1 MLSESAE
8 GARVLLDSHRRK
20 TNRDPWSIVRIY
32 PSDFNS
38 FRILSLSLCPSSPRS
53 GSDQQRAQCLWMAAQ
68 NIQCVTLVDERLHTN
83 KDRRRLP
90 GQRADCEDGI
100 EIEAPLYLY
109 LLFVAPDDDFAALQ
123 ATFNRMMNSLQLR

>member
-1 MLSESAE
+1 
-8 GARVLLDSHRRK
+8 
-20 TNRDPWSIVRIY
+20 
-32 PSDFNS
+32 
-38 FRILSLSLCPSSPRS
+38 
-53 GSDQQRAQCLWMAAQ
+53 MAAQ